1 MSQHS
6 AVKFVVHKIHAKNHP
21 ATIAE
26 MLSHMGYGR
35 QEIADIF
42 IQTGQQ
48 IDGFHQDLVA
58 NNDFLPPLKSH
69 LDLYFKKGNIEIFES
84 MNLPVS
90 EEGKI
95 VAVEVLQLEREEPV
109 YQSTLPA
116 YPAPSKH
123 ARGRGLGYG
132 IAVTRHAFVFKL
144 LNSLAIVTLAIIVA
158 YLSIK
163 AIDPK
168 HQFGS
173 QLELAY
179 WIDRLHSVNSILIGA
194 VMLIFVLYVF
204 QLFTRRLHD
213 AGFSKWMVLFL
224 FLPILPF
231 VTVLPSADTET
242 LLFMSL
248 LPAATI
254 FIISI
259 LTPSHY
265 NKI

>member
-1 MSQHS
+1 MTQHS

-35 QEIADIF
+35 EEIADIF

-84 MNLPVS
+84 MNLPISIKKESV
-90 EEGKI
+90 I
-95 VAVEVLQLEREEPV
+95 ILPPQFERMEPQ
-109 YQSTLPA
+109 YQSVLPP
-116 YPAPSKH
+116 YPAISKH
-123 ARGRGLGYG
+123 VRGRGLGYG

-158 YLSIK
+158 YLSIR

-168 HQFGS
+168 HQFES
-173 QLELAY
+173 QLQLSY
-179 WIDRLHSVNSILIGA
+179 WIDRLHSVNSILLGA
-194 VMLIFVLYVF
+194 IIVIFGLYIF

-213 AGFSKWMVLFL
+213 AGYSKWMVIFL

-231 VTVLPSADTET
+231 VTVLPAADTQT

-254 FIISI
+254 FLISI

-265 NKI
+265 NRI